1 MGFPRRYK
9 PAEAEPRWQTFWSS
23 ERLYEFDANDPR
35 PIFAIDT
42 PPPTVSGELHI
53 GHVYSYVQ
61 AEAMARF
68 WRMQGYNVYYP
79 FGFDDNG
86 LPTERYVERKHG
98 IRARDIG
105 RAAFI
110 DLCLATSQEVETR
123 FEHFWKELGFSV
135 DWRMRYSTIDPT
147 ARRTSQWSFIELY
160 RKGLIYRAQEPNPW
174 CAECQTAVAQ
184 AEMDDIKRTT
194 TFYTLAF
201 QLADNANYMLPIAT
215 TRPELLPACVAIF
228 VHPDDS
234 RFADIIGQ
242 EAITPLFER
251 RIPILA
257 DTAVDPEKGS
267 GAVMCCTFG
276 DATDVIWWRTHQ
288 LPLIPLVTREG
299 RLSEDGGRY
308 AGLTLQEAREQ
319 IIGDIRKA
327 GTFLGERATEQS
339 VRVHERCRTP
349 LEILET
355 SQWFIRILDAKTA
368 LLEAGRQI
376 TWHPAHMRTRYE
388 HWVENLGWDWSISRQ
403 RFYGVA
409 FPLWHCDLCGEVIL
423 ADERQLPV
431 DPTTDAPPHACT
443 CGNTDLCPETDVMDT
458 WATSSVSPQIAGQWC
473 DNPALYDRLFPMQ
486 LRPQAH
492 DIIRTWAF
500 YTIVKSYYHFGTIP
514 WETVMISGHGLNPRG
529 HKLSK
534 SSGNSDL
541 TPTELIKR
549 YGADAVRYWACGGSV
564 GMDQPINEDEMK
576 QGIRLITKLWN
587 ASRFIAGHL
596 EDFAPP
602 LHGQT
607 PTLWP
612 ADRALLSWLQRLID
626 QATERFRAYEYAA
639 ARDITERFFWGTL
652 CDNYLELVK
661 SRLYD
666 TTGAERYAAQWT
678 LYQTLQAI
686 LKLFA
691 PIMPHI
697 TEEIF
702 AYLFA
707 SHEGHQSIHLSSWPH
722 TTEAFIDTEAE
733 QTGEA
738 LLALTTHVRRLKST
752 QRQSLGS
759 PLAHLAITTQNKQLH
774 AMLEQSTLDLQSITR
789 AQQIDFVTQNG
800 AGFEEI
806 APGLWAKATL

>member
-9 PAEAEPRWQTFWSS
+9 PAEAEPRWQEYWSS
-23 ERLYEFDANDPR
+23 ARLYEFDPDDPR

-86 LPTERYVERKHG
+86 LPTERYVEQKHG

-123 FEHFWKELGFSV
+123 FEQFWKSLGFSV
-135 DWRMRYSTIDPT
+135 DWRMRYSTIDPN
-147 ARRTSQWSFIELY
+147 ARRTSQWSFLDLY
-160 RKGLIYRAQEPNPW
+160 RKGLIYQAQEPNPW

-184 AEMDDIKRTT
+184 AEMDDIERTT

-201 QLADNANYMLPIAT
+201 QLTGDPNSILPIAT
-215 TRPELLPACVAIF
+215 TRPELLAACVAIF

-234 RFADIIGQ
+234 RFADMIGQ

-308 AGLTLQEAREQ
+308 AGLRLQEAREQ
-319 IIGDIRKA
+319 IIADIRKA
-327 GTFLGERATEQS
+327 GKLLGERATEQS

-355 SQWFIRILDAKTA
+355 NQWFIRILDAKEA

-376 TWHPAHMRTRYE
+376 TWYPAHMQTRYE

-409 FPLWHCDLCGEVIL
+409 FPLWHCDDCGDIIL
-423 ADERQLPV
+423 AEEDQLPI
-431 DPTTDAPPHACT
+431 DPTTDAPPHTCT
-443 CGNTDLCPETDVMDT
+443 CGNRDLRPETDVMDT
-458 WATSSVSPQIAGQWC
+458 WATSSVSPQIVGQLC
-473 DNPALYDRLFPMQ
+473 DKPALYKQLFPMQ

-500 YTIVKSYYHFGTIP
+500 YTIVKSHYHSGTIP
-514 WETVMISGHGLNPRG
+514 WETVMISGHGLNPYG

-541 TPTELIKR
+541 TPTALIGR
-549 YGADAVRYWACGGSV
+549 YDADAVRYWACGGSV

-576 QGIRLITKLWN
+576 QGTRLITKLWN
-587 ASRFIAGHL
+587 ASRFIAGHMD
-596 EDFAPP
+596 DFAPP
-602 LHGQT
+602 LDRQP

-612 ADRALLSWLQRLID
+612 ADRALLSWLQRLIE
-626 QATERFRAYEYAA
+626 QATERFRTYEYAA
-639 ARDITERFFWGTL
+639 ARDMTERFFWGTL

-691 PIMPHI
+691 PILPHI

-702 AYLFA
+702 SHLFA
-707 SHEGHQSIHLSSWPH
+707 AHEGQQSIHLSPWPH
-722 TTEAFIDTEAE
+722 TIEVLIDTEAE

-738 LLALTTHVRRLKST
+738 LLALTTHVRRVKSS
-752 QRQSLGS
+752 QQQSLGS
-759 PLAHLAITTQNKQLH
+759 PLTHLAITTPNEQL
-774 AMLEQSTLDLQSITR
+774 AILLEQSTLDLQSITR
-789 AQQIDFVTQNG
+789 AQQLDFVSQNG

-806 APGLWAKATL
+806 TPELWAKATL